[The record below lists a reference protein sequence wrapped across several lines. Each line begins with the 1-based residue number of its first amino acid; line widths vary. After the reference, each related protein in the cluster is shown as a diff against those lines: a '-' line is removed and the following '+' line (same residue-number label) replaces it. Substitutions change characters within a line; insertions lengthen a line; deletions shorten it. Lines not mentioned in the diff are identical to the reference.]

1 MRRWTWLLLA
11 RRRFGADAGGNA
23 AVAFAVA
30 LIPLGAVAGAA
41 VDYARAA
48 ETRAKLQ
55 AIVDAAVLNGLKAP
69 ASRRMALAEA
79 QARAAV
85 AAAGLELDQIAFTPT
100 PNQGLRGRVKV
111 RLASSFSGLIGA
123 ERIDIAAGSEGFLKT
138 ATAAGGNVCLML
150 MDRSAAETLRVGGGA
165 SVRAPGC
172 EAHLHTTANV
182 GATFDGSASF
192 EVKRTCLKGPGYI
205 AKGKPKLGPIETGC
219 RTAADP
225 FAGQIPP
232 PHSLPC
238 TFTNKIFE
246 TTPNRQ
252 ATELDP
258 GVYCGDTRFEGRHNI
273 VLRPGLFVVR
283 DGAITAGA
291 GSSIVGAGVTVFLAD
306 ARSTLRLEG
315 RTRVRLSAPENPSDP
330 YQGVLMFEPAG
341 LSRSAIDFSGASDL
355 RLNGL
360 IHLPSR
366 NATFGGSSKI
376 EGEEATLVL
385 NSLAAKD
392 GAAITWKSDKG
403 GRTIKTSSS
412 GSATAEII
420 LRY

>member
-1 MRRWTWLLLA
+1 MRRRTSL
-11 RRRFGADAGGNA
+11 RSRGRRFGRDAGGNT
-23 AVAFAVA
+23 AVAFALA
-30 LIPLGAVAGAA
+30 LLPLGAVAGAA

-69 ASRRMALAEA
+69 ASRRTALAEA

-100 PNQGLRGRVKV
+100 PNQGLRGRIKV

-138 ATAAGGNVCLML
+138 ASAAGGTVCLML
-150 MDRSAAETLRVGGGA
+150 TDPSAAETLRVGGGA
-165 SVRAPGC
+165 SMRAPGC

-182 GATFDGSASF
+182 GATFDGSATF
-192 EVKRTCLKGPGYI
+192 EMTRTCLKGPGYI
-205 AKGKPKLGPIETGC
+205 ASGKPKLGPIETGC

-232 PHSLPC
+232 PRSLAC
-238 TFTNKIFE
+238 TFTNKVFE
-246 TTPNRQ
+246 APRNGQ
-252 ATELDP
+252 ATELEP
-258 GVYCGDTRFEGRHNI
+258 GVYCGDTRFEGRHEI
-273 VLRPGLFVVR
+273 VLRPGLYAVR

-291 GSSIVGAGVTVFLAD
+291 GSSIAGAGVTVFLAD
-306 ARSTLRLEG
+306 ARSTLRLDG
-315 RTRVRLSAPENPSDP
+315 HMQVRLSAPANLSDP
-330 YQGVLMFEPAG
+330 YHGVLMFEPAG
-341 LSRSAIDFSGASDL
+341 LSRSAIAFDGALDL
-355 RLNGL
+355 HLKGL

-366 NATFGGSSKI
+366 NAIFGGSSKI
-376 EGEEATLVL
+376 AGEEVTMVL
-385 NSLAAKD
+385 NSLTAK
-392 GAAITWKSDKG
+392 GGSAIMWKSDKG
-403 GRTIKTSSS
+403 ARTIAAPAS
-412 GSATAEII
+412 GSAAAEII